1 MGLVPRPH
9 PLLSW
14 YPALFPQQ
22 GWPWHSLPHCVSW
35 ASLPSWKGLLALA
48 SGLLQVVA
56 GRGSTRGWEQGAGM
70 LENGPGQAPAAHI
83 QPQGLWLPG
92 LLPANVA
99 SFSTSFVFLA
109 SCALPRPR
117 FPGLEMDQWAAHVF
131 RGRAPTLGSQGPHR
145 VYVLMSISVS
155 ALAFS
160 T

>member
-22 GWPWHSLPHCVSW
+22 GWPWHSLPHCVFW

-56 GRGSTRGWEQGAGM
+56 GRGSTEGGSREQACWRMGLARPP
-70 LENGPGQAPAAHI
+70 LPTSSL
-83 QPQGLWLPG
+83 GLWLPG

-109 SCALPRPR
+109 SCSLPRPR

-131 RGRAPTLGSQGPHR
+131 CGRAPTLGSQGPHR

-155 ALAFS
+155 ALAFF